1 MCTEY
6 EPLYQLPQTNI
17 PIIVIKSVYFC
28 IRYKYCT
35 IYVNARICWNT
46 SLRGKGAVRL
56 EFCRSCNG
64 GELTGSGIG

>member
-28 IRYKYCT
+28 IRYSYCT

-46 SLRGKGAVRL
+46 SLRGR
-56 EFCRSCNG
+56 G
-64 GELTGSGIG
+64 GKSGLQWNLQQDECDGIG